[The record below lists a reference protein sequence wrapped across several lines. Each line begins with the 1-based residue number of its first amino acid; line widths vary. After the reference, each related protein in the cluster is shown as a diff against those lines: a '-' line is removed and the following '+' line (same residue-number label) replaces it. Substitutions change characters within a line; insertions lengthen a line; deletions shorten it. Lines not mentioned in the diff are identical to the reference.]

1 MRRNAF
7 TRNSVL
13 FLSQCRSWAIK
24 KGAAR
29 LLRHLISQLE
39 SIRFGGI
46 RSRDPEGS
54 APPELS
60 PQVRV
65 PKPGSPQRGGQEAGA
80 WRAGRA
86 CTASPD
92 PRDRTSEGPSPAGP
106 APPARSSALD
116 PRPAGTSR
124 PGGESPQEDT
134 CLPGSSLRKFGSLAE
149 ARHICESSAIC
160 LFCFI
165 LVKCIIHQLRTFPF
179 NWCFLGK
186 SWTSSKSA
194 IWLGKVF

>member
-1 MRRNAF
+1 M
-7 TRNSVL
+7 
-13 FLSQCRSWAIK
+13 
-24 KGAAR
+24 
-29 LLRHLISQLE
+29 
-39 SIRFGGI
+39 
-46 RSRDPEGS
+46 EGS
-54 APPELS
+54 ALGTPRGLPRPS
-60 PQVRV
+60 SV
-65 PKPGSPQRGGQEAGA
+65 PRFGSPSPGPRSGVARRQELGERGGLAPPPQTPG
-80 WRAGRA
+80 
-86 CTASPD
+86 
-92 PRDRTSEGPSPAGP
+92 DRTSEGPSPAGP

-124 PGGESPQEDT
+124 PGRESPQEGT